1 MNKVIIKLKEII
13 IMIIPQIHN
22 LPDVVYIR
30 WMNRDYFI
38 DKDKR

>member
-1 MNKVIIKLKEII
+1 MDKVIIKLKEII

>member
-13 IMIIPQIHN
+13 IMIIPNIHN
-22 LPDVVYIR
+22 LLDVVYIR
-30 WMNRDYFI
+30 WMNRDFFI